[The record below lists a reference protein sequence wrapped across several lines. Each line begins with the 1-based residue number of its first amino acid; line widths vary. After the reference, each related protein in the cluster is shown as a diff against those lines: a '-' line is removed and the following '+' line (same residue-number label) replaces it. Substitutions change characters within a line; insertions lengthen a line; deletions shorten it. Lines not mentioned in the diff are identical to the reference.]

1 MIMSRVVLDRMV
13 LNVMFRHAQ
22 CWCVPVYFAMHSV
35 RSASQTTVDPDEVR
49 RFQSL
54 ASKWWDEQGEFAAL
68 HAMNDLRV
76 PFIRWVFLH
85 NMHFSIHYMF
95 EMPRCHAQVTINT
108 GEWLAE
114 ASSNC
119 VKTWPGGD
127 SALWYLSLENTW
139 GMRWSNTL
147 KVTVVLHTST
157 HFQPIAFQLPGT
169 TYMHVLG
176 AVAVWIDKI
185 CCRDPTIITLPI
197 QPGSRC
203 SSPLPPLWPCWW

>member
-1 MIMSRVVLDRMV
+1 MIISRVVLDRMV

-157 HFQPIAFQLPGT
+157 HFQPIAFQLPRHHIHACFGGCGC
-169 TYMHVLG
+169 LD
-176 AVAVWIDKI
+176 W
-185 CCRDPTIITLPI
+185 
-197 QPGSRC
+197 
-203 SSPLPPLWPCWW
+203 